1 MTGAAACDTETRS
14 GIMATTGANGGGR
27 TSVRVMLSHTRELA
41 IIAGAYWAYMYT
53 RSLVFQDFESAALAN
68 ASIIISLEKSAGF
81 FWEPEWQAWT
91 ISSAKTMV
99 VVFNWTYIVTFWPI
113 ILTTGFIL
121 YLVNRQRYRFYRN
134 VVLISFALAIV
145 GFMVFPLA
153 PPRMITDH
161 FVDTI
166 KAFGPAFYASRELA
180 NFYNPYAAMP
190 SLHFAWTLMF
200 GILFLRTPNRWLK
213 VLGLAYPIITLLA
226 ITITANHY
234 FMDAIGSVL
243 LMAVAFATLEIGFR
257 RRLFLPRIVAFVQ
270 AFVVRHRA
278 PVFPKGGI
286 QSSGAG
292 RPAAAIPSVAGQNQ
306 GGDVGPIR

>member
-1 MTGAAACDTETRS
+1 
-14 GIMATTGANGGGR
+14 MASMGVNYGGR
-27 TSVRVMLSHTRELA
+27 SSIRAILSHTREMA

-53 RSLVFQDFESAALAN
+53 RSLVFSDFESAALTN
-68 ASIIISLEKSAGF
+68 ASTIISLEKSAGF
-81 FWEPEWQAWT
+81 FWEPGWQAWA

-99 VVFNWTYIVTFWPI
+99 VFFNWVYIVTFWPI
-113 ILTTGFIL
+113 ILTSGFIL

-134 VVLISFALAIV
+134 VVLISFALAIL

-153 PPRMITDH
+153 PPRMIADQ

-166 KAFGPAFYASRELA
+166 KAFGPTFYASRELA

-213 VLGLAYPIITLLA
+213 VLGVIYPVMTLLA

-234 FMDAIGSVL
+234 IMDAIGGVI
-243 LMAVAFATLEIGFR
+243 LMAVAFAILEIVFR
-257 RRLFLPRIVAFVQ
+257 RRVFLPRIVASVKTFG
-270 AFVVRHRA
+270 VRHRA
-278 PVFPKGGI
+278 PAFPKGGI
-286 QSSGAG
+286 HNSGA
-292 RPAAAIPSVAGQNQ
+292 RKPAAAIRRVAGQNQ
-306 GGDVGPIR
+306 GGDVGSTR